1 MNEESKIRLYFDL
14 QPIFIIKTLP
24 SALDAYH
31 GKKNSQIFNS
41 RAVLESN
48 KPKQT
53 KQTTYLPKKPN
64 KTKQNKRIH
73 HYRLCSNPTSLIAL
87 ACILFNETGL

>member
-1 MNEESKIRLYFDL
+1 LYFDL

-64 KTKQNKRIH
+64 KPKQTN
-73 HYRLCSNPTSLIAL
+73 STTTGFAPTLPLSSL
-87 ACILFNETGL
+87 

>member
-1 MNEESKIRLYFDL
+1 LYFDL

-64 KTKQNKRIH
+64 KTKQTNSP
-73 HYRLCSNPTSLIAL
+73 LPAL
-87 ACILFNETGL
+87 LQPYLSHRSSVHSFQRNGALELR

>member
-1 MNEESKIRLYFDL
+1 LICNLFLKPL
-14 QPIFIIKTLP
+14 QP
-24 SALDAYH
+24 ALDAYH

-53 KQTTYLPKKPN
+53 KQTTFLPN
-64 KTKQNKRIH
+64 KLKQTQTNEFTTTGFAPTLL
-73 HYRLCSNPTSLIAL
+73 RLC
-87 ACILFNETGL
+87 F

>member
-1 MNEESKIRLYFDL
+1 LYFDL
-14 QPIFIIKTLP
+14 QPILKPLP

-31 GKKNSQIFNS
+31 GKNNSQIFNS

-53 KQTTYLPKKPN
+53 KTNNILTK
-64 KTKQNKRIH
+64 KTKQTKTNQNKRIH